1 MKFLFRFLIL
11 FTIISLVGCTSETKK
26 SPIDFYY
33 WRSNYS
39 VNETEKKAVDSL
51 KVENVY
57 VRFFDVDKKLNKISP
72 VGIIQNFDATKLNV
86 NYIPTVFIT
95 NQTFLNTSKDQVKI
109 LAKDIYNFLSE
120 TAERGNL
127 KNFNEIQ
134 IDCDWTKSTRE
145 NYFMFL
151 SELKHISGKKLSAT
165 LRLHQVKFKEQE
177 GVPPLDKM
185 VLMCYAT
192 ENPTDQSENNSIL
205 DLKIAKDYLKYLNDY
220 PIKLDVALP
229 IYSWAILTN
238 HQGKIKLIN
247 SFSEQDLIGKPVKKI
262 RNGFYEVEDD
272 FFVRNFYVSKGF
284 TIKVERISPELLVET
299 KSFIDTKLSYNY
311 RLIYY
316 HLDSKFL
323 KTIPTQL

>member
-1 MKFLFRFLIL
+1 MKFTFKFLSIVL
-11 FTIISLVGCTSETKK
+11 TVIFFSCQSKEKK

-33 WRSNYS
+33 WRSNYAINS
-39 VNETEKKAVDSL
+39 IEKNTVDSL
-51 KVENVY
+51 KVNNVY
-57 VRFFDVDKKLNKISP
+57 VRFFDVDKKARKISP
-72 VGIIQNFDATKLNV
+72 VGIIQNFDASKLNV

-109 LAKDIYNFLSE
+109 LAKDVFNFLNE

-127 KNFNEIQ
+127 KNYQEIQ

-145 NYFMFL
+145 NYFTFL
-151 SELKHISGKKLSAT
+151 NELKHISGKNLSAT
-165 LRLHQVKFKEQE
+165 LRLHQVKYKEQE
-177 GVPPLDKM
+177 GIPPLDKM

-205 DLKIAKDYLKYLNDY
+205 DLKIAKDYLQNLNEY

-238 HQGKIKLIN
+238 HLGKIKLIN

-262 RNGFYEVEDD
+262 RDGFYEVQDD
-272 FFVRNFYVSKGF
+272 FFVEKFYVSKGF
-284 TIKVERISPELLVET
+284 TIKVETILPELLVET
-299 KSFIDTKLSYNY
+299 KSFIDTKLKNDY

-323 KTIPTQL
+323 NTIPKQL